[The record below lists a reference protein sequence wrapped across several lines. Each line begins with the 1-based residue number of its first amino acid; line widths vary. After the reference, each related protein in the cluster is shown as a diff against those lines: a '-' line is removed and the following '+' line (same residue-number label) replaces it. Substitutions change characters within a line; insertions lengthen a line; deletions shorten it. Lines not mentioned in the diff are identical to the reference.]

1 MKMHTGRNA
10 KYIVDTPKANPKDP
24 DYRVRNDPKIVKPIV
39 LVDGDTVPGAEFY
52 AEAKWIVPGGEKEIK
67 LCESHTHNFN
77 EVIGFFGLNYD
88 NIQDL
93 GAEIEI
99 TIDNE
104 KNIVDRS
111 FCACIPAG
119 VQHGPLII
127 RNITRPI
134 FHASSGKTSQYE

>member
-1 MKMHTGRNA
+1 MGKNA
-10 KYIVDTPKANPKDP
+10 KYGVDYPKKGFKYPP
-24 DYRVRNDPKIVKPIV
+24 YRIENDPKIVKPV
-39 LVDGDTVPGAEFY
+39 VQVDADTVPGAEFY
-52 AEAKWIVPGGEKEIK
+52 AEAKWILPGSQKEVK

-77 EVIGFFGLNYD
+77 EVLGFFGYNYE

-111 FCACIPAG
+111 FSACIPAG
-119 VQHGPLII
+119 VQHGPVVI

-134 FHASSGKTSQYE
+134 FHASSGKASHYR

>member
-1 MKMHTGRNA
+1 MGKNA
-10 KYIVDTPKANPKDP
+10 KYVVDKAKTNAKYPS
-24 DYRVRNDPKIVKPIV
+24 YRVKNDPRVVKPIV
-39 LVDGDTVPGAEFY
+39 QVDTDTVPGAEFY
-52 AEAKWIVPGGEKEIK
+52 AETKWILPGDKKEIK

-77 EVIGFFGLNYD
+77 EVLGFFGYNYD

-93 GAEIEI
+93 GAVIEI

-111 FCACIPAG
+111 FSACIPAG
-119 VQHGPLII
+119 VPHGPVIV

-134 FHASSGKTSQYE
+134 FHVSSGKTDQYK

>member
-1 MKMHTGRNA
+1 MHQGRNA
-10 KYIVDTPKANPKDP
+10 KYVMDYPKPNAKYP
-24 DYRVRNDPKIVKPIV
+24 DYRVKNDPKDVKPIV
-39 LVDGDTVPGAEFY
+39 QVDADTVPGAEFY
-52 AEAKWIVPGGEKEIK
+52 SEAKWIVPNGKKEIK
-67 LCESHTHNFN
+67 LCESHTHDFN
-77 EVIGFFGLNYD
+77 EVIGFFGFNYD

-119 VQHGPLII
+119 MQHGPLII
-127 RNITRPI
+127 RNIQRPI
-134 FHASSGKTSQYE
+134 IHISSAKASHYK

>member
-1 MKMHTGRNA
+1 MGKNA
-10 KYIVDTPKANPKDP
+10 KYGVDKPKANAKYPP
-24 DYRVRNDPKIVKPIV
+24 YRVKNDPKIVKPIV
-39 LVDGDTVPGAEFY
+39 QVDADTVPGAEFY
-52 AEAKWIVPGGEKEIK
+52 AETKWIVPGDKKEIK

-77 EVIGFFGLNYD
+77 EVLGFFGFNYD

-111 FCACIPAG
+111 FSACIPAG
-119 VQHGPLII
+119 VQHGPVII
-127 RNITRPI
+127 RNIKRPV
-134 FHASSGKTSQYE
+134 FHVSSGKTSGYK